1 MKAQNMW
8 KEYERKLYQ
17 FLKDTYPDCEIDFD
31 DSIFG
36 IYSKAERQIDFAI
49 RGNLAGK
56 RILGIVDCKY
66 YKKNIDVKI
75 IESFIGM
82 MQDVNANFGF
92 MITNQGY
99 SNAAKNRVINSNLKL
114 DVLNFDEL
122 NEIKLGVDYFFN
134 QNIKGLQLSKSEF
147 FKRNKQ
153 NTSYFDEHKS
163 DYKKRIIYFK
173 EGFAE
178 TEYFVFKKLLENSVK
193 VFRDFEQLNNM
204 KLIIP
209 VLKRDITTNYIE
221 KQSLYYCDVN
231 KYEIEKFIKI
241 SISHLRDDITNW
253 RKDFLEII
261 SKTIIQ
267 NFGNEYVKRIDC

>member
-1 MKAQNMW
+1 MW
-8 KEYERKLYQ
+8 KEYERKLYE
-17 FLKDTYPDCEIDFD
+17 FLSDAYPDCEITFD
-31 DSIFG
+31 DFIFG
-36 IYSKAERQIDFAI
+36 IFSNVERQIDFAI

-82 MQDVNANFGF
+82 MQDINANFGF

-99 SNAAKNRVINSNLKL
+99 SQAAKNRVKNSNLKL
-114 DVLNFDEL
+114 DVLNFNEL
-122 NEIKLGVDYFFN
+122 NEIEVSVDYFFN

-173 EGFAE
+173 EGFANS
-178 TEYFVFKKLLENSVK
+178 EYFAFKKLLENSVR
-193 VFRDFEQLNNM
+193 VFRDFEQLNSI

-209 VLKRDITTNYIE
+209 VIKCDFTTNYIE
-221 KQSLYYCDVN
+221 KESLYFCDVS
-231 KYEIEKFIKI
+231 KYEIEKFLKTNI
-241 SISHLRDDITNW
+241 SYLRDDIINW
-253 RKDFLEII
+253 RKDFLEAI
-261 SKTIIQ
+261 SKTVVQ
-267 NFGNEYVKRIDC
+267 DFGNKYVKQLNSL